1 MQERQKTIKS
11 SVTVSGIGLHTGKKV
26 SLTFKPAPENHGY
39 KFIRT
44 DLKDAPVVIP
54 FIDNVVDTSRG
65 TSIEVD
71 GVRISTVEHVLAAVY
86 GLGIDNI
93 LIEVSS
99 SEIPIMDGSA
109 KLFVKALLDAEI
121 IEQKAVQKTFS
132 LKDKIQY
139 VNNEKN
145 VEIIFYP
152 ENNFSINVMIDYA
165 SDVVANQ
172 YTIMSNIS
180 EFEKHFSNAR
190 TFVFLTELE
199 ILLKNNLI
207 KGGDLDN
214 AIVIIDKKI
223 NQEELDRLAS
233 IFNKPRIKVIPN
245 FGVLNNIDL
254 HYNNEP
260 ARHKLLDLLGDLAL
274 IGYRFNGKIIA
285 NKPGHFSNV
294 EFAKAIKQVI
304 KKDKSKNKAPEFDL
318 SKPPIFDINQI
329 MELLP
334 HRPPFLLVDKIVEL
348 DKTSIT
354 GIKNVTM
361 NEGFFVGHFPE
372 EPVMPGVLQIEAMAQ
387 VGGLFFLSSVD
398 DPHNYNTYFM
408 TIDKVKF
415 KRKVV
420 PGDTIVFKVILK
432 GEIRRGIASLIGK
445 AFVRDNLVM
454 EGELMAQLSKKQ

>member
-1 MQERQKTIKS
+1 MKNRQKTIGKAI
-11 SVTVSGIGLHTGKKV
+11 TLNGIGLHTGNKCEI
-26 SLTFKPAPENHGY
+26 TFKPASENHGY
-39 KFIRT
+39 KFQRVDIENKPIVNA
-44 DLKDAPVVIP
+44 LVENVI
-54 FIDNVVDTSRG
+54 DTSRG
-65 TSIEVD
+65 TSIEAN

-99 SEIPIMDGSA
+99 TEIPIMDGSA
-109 KLFVKALLDAEI
+109 KLFVKALFDAEI
-121 IEQKAVQKTFS
+121 IEQEAERKIFS
-132 LKDKIQY
+132 FKDKIQY

-145 VEIIFYP
+145 VEITLYP
-152 ENNFSINVMIDYA
+152 ESNFSINVMIDYA

-223 NQEELDRLAS
+223 NQEELDHLADL
-233 IFNKPRIKVIPN
+233 FNKPRIKVIPN

-274 IGYRFNGKIIA
+274 IGYRFNGKILA
-285 NKPGHFSNV
+285 NKPGHFSNI

-304 KKDKSKNKAPEFDL
+304 KKDKSKNKAPVFDL
-318 SKPPIFDINQI
+318 SKPPILDINQI

-361 NEGFFVGHFPE
+361 NESFFVGHFPE

-387 VGGLFFLSSVD
+387 IGGLFFLSSVD
-398 DPHNYNTYFM
+398 DPQNYNTYFM